1 MRNADIQETPILR
14 DALRRVAELLPA
26 SWALYA
32 RPPEAQTESPSLD
45 AVVDIVGPNREQV
58 SFAVEAKRSGSVPT
72 SSLIDLL
79 LVLERRAGLPILF
92 VSDYIGPALRSA
104 SADNGISFADATGWV
119 RIANESPLIL
129 LTGQGADRSPRTRSS
144 SAVTRL
150 SGRAAGRAIRA
161 LVAAEL
167 PVGVRGLAAL
177 AEVAP
182 SSVSK
187 LLVTLASEGIVDRDP
202 NGSVLA
208 VRRRSLIRRW
218 VRDYDYARSN
228 TSIGYYIAPRGLE
241 RILTHLGE
249 RHDVTLTGSAAAR
262 RSLPPTST
270 SVVPLRLL
278 ALYAVDP
285 PGIARDL
292 GLIAADRATANV
304 VIAVPQDA
312 AVLPGA
318 HDQGPA
324 IAPAALVLADL
335 LTLPGRS
342 DAEANQLMDALA
354 AADPAWEE

>member
-1 MRNADIQETPILR
+1 MRNAEVQETPVVR
-14 DALRRVAELLPA
+14 YALRRVADLLPA
-26 SWALYA
+26 SWALYV
-32 RPPEAQTESPSLD
+32 RPPEVQTESPPLD

-72 SSLIDLL
+72 KTLIDLL
-79 LVLERRAGLPILF
+79 LAMERQAGLPILF

-119 RIANESPLIL
+119 RIANDSPLIL
-129 LTGQGADRSPRTRSS
+129 LTGQGADRSPRTRT
-144 SAVTRL
+144 SAVSRL
-150 SGRAAGRAIRA
+150 NGRATGRTIRA

-167 PVGVRGLAAL
+167 PVGVRDLAAL
-177 AEVAP
+177 AKVAP

-187 LLVTLASEGIVDRDP
+187 LLVTLASEGIVDRDS
-202 NGSVLA
+202 NGNVLA

-218 VRDYDYARSN
+218 VRDYDYAKTN

-241 RILTHLGE
+241 RTLTRLGG
-249 RHDVTLTGSAAAR
+249 RIDVTLTGSAAAR

-270 SVVPLRLL
+270 PVVPLRLL
-278 ALYAVDP
+278 ALYAADP
-285 PGIARDL
+285 PGLAQDL
-292 GLIAADRATANV
+292 GLVAADRATANV
-304 VIAVPQDA
+304 VIAVPQDTT
-312 AVLPGA
+312 VLPGA
-318 HDQGPA
+318 HGKGPA

-354 AADPAWEE
+354 AVDPAWEE